1 MTIYYTDIFR
11 IINYYRAKNN
21 NFLDNH
27 SLEGKQLIPRIRE
40 ELPKVK
46 QQQELLELIE
56 TILVYKLPQVSRKE
70 IEAMFSLSDLK
81 QTKLYQEAL
90 EEGELAAKLASIPR
104 LLALGLKVEQIAQ
117 ALELEIEQVRQATQ
131 RE

>member
-1 MTIYYTDIFR
+1 
-11 IINYYRAKNN
+11 
-21 NFLDNH
+21 
-27 SLEGKQLIPRIRE
+27 
-40 ELPKVK
+40 K

-81 QTKLYQEAL
+81 QTKVYQEAL
-90 EEGELAAKLASIPR
+90 EEGKLAAKLASIPR
-104 LLALGLKVEQIAQ
+104 LLALGLNFEQIAQ
-117 ALELEIEQVRQATQ
+117 ALELEIEQVRQTTQ